1 MTNTGHSTPHAAKP
15 RIAKTMGKARI
26 FSEALPFIKDFR
38 GKTVVIKYGGS
49 AMVDESLRNTF
60 ADDVAMLHYVGINP
74 VIVHGG
80 GPHISAAMGQRG
92 IEPQW
97 FEGLRVTD
105 NETIRVV
112 QATLAG
118 EINPDI
124 VRLINAHG
132 SVAAGINGLDGNLFV
147 AKPKDERLGFVG
159 EITEVNPG
167 LVQSLQHQGY
177 VPIVAPLARGEDG
190 KTYNLNADTAA
201 GALAQ
206 ALGAL
211 KVVYLTDVEGLYRD
225 LGDKDSLIARI
236 IVNDLETLIESGSA
250 SAGMLPKLK
259 SCISAIKGGVERAH
273 ILDGRMQHALL
284 LEVFTPEG
292 IGTMIT
298 MEPVV

>member
-1 MTNTGHSTPHAAKP
+1 MTNTGHSTPHEAKP

-49 AMVDESLRNTF
+49 AMVDESLRSTF

-80 GPHISAAMGQRG
+80 GPHISKAMGQRG

-105 NETIRVV
+105 EETIRVV
-112 QATLAG
+112 QSTLAG

-124 VRLINAHG
+124 VRLINTHG
-132 SVAAGINGLDGNLFV
+132 AVAAGINGLDGNIFV
-147 AKPKDERLGFVG
+147 ARPKNERLGFVG

-167 LVQSLQHQGY
+167 LIQGLQHQGY
-177 VPIVAPLARGEDG
+177 VPVVAPLARGEDG
-190 KTYNLNADTAA
+190 KAYNLNADTAA
-201 GALAQ
+201 GALAE

-211 KVVYLTDVEGLYRD
+211 KVIYLTDVEGLYRD
-225 LGDKDSLIARI
+225 LGDRDSLIARI
-236 IVNDLETLIESGSA
+236 VVDDLKKLIASGSA
-250 SAGMLPKLK
+250 SSGMLPKLK
-259 SCISAIKGGVERAH
+259 SCIAAVQGGVERAH

-298 MEPVV
+298 MEPVL

>member
-1 MTNTGHSTPHAAKP
+1 MTNTGHSTPHEAKP

-26 FSEALPFIKDFR
+26 FSEALPFIKAFR
-38 GKTVVIKYGGS
+38 GQTVVIKYGGS

-80 GPHISAAMGQRG
+80 GPHISRALGQRG

-97 FEGLRVTD
+97 LEGLRVTD
-105 NETIRVV
+105 DETIRVV

-147 AKPKDERLGFVG
+147 AKRKDARLGFVG

-177 VPIVAPLARGEDG
+177 VPVVAPLARGEDG
-190 KTYNLNADTAA
+190 NTYNLNADTAA
-201 GALAQ
+201 GALAE

-211 KVVYLTDVEGLYRD
+211 KVIYLTDVEGLYRD

-236 IVNDLETLIESGSA
+236 VVAELVSLIDSGSA
-250 SAGMLPKLK
+250 SAGMLPKLR
-259 SCISAIKGGVERAH
+259 SCISAVNGGVERAH

-292 IGTMIT
+292 IGTMVT
-298 MEPVV
+298 MEPVT

>member
-1 MTNTGHSTPHAAKP
+1 MTNTGHSTPHEAKP

-38 GKTVVIKYGGS
+38 GKTVVVKYGGS
-49 AMVDESLRNTF
+49 AMVDEDLRSTF

-80 GPHISAAMGQRG
+80 GPHISRAMGQRG
-92 IEPQW
+92 IEPVW
-97 FEGLRVTD
+97 HEGLRVTD
-105 NETIRVV
+105 AETIKVV

-132 SVAAGINGLDGNLFV
+132 AVAAGVNGLDGNIFI
-147 AKPKDERLGFVG
+147 AKPKDEKLGYVG
-159 EITEVNPG
+159 EITSVNPR
-167 LVQSLQHQGY
+167 LIKSLQSEGY
-177 VPIVAPLARGEDG
+177 VPVVAPLARGEDG
-190 KTYNLNADTAA
+190 RTYNLNADTAA
-201 GALAQ
+201 GALAE

-211 KVVYLTDVEGLYRD
+211 KVIYLTDVEGLYRD

-236 IVNDLETLIESGSA
+236 VMPDLEKLIASGSV
-250 SAGMLPKLK
+250 SLGMLPKLR
-259 SCISAIKGGVERAH
+259 SCISAIEGGVERAH

-292 IGTMIT
+292 IGTMVT
-298 MEPVV
+298 MEPVP

>member
-1 MTNTGHSTPHAAKP
+1 MTSTGHTTPHEAKP

-38 GKTVVIKYGGS
+38 GQTVVIKYGGS

-60 ADDVAMLHYVGINP
+60 ADDIAMLHYVGINP

-80 GPHISAAMGQRG
+80 GPHISRAMGQMG

-97 FEGLRVTD
+97 HEGLRVTD
-105 NETIRVV
+105 AETIRVV
-112 QATLAG
+112 QSTLAG

-147 AKPKDERLGFVG
+147 ARAKDEKLGFVG
-159 EITEVNPG
+159 EIVAVNPG

-177 VPIVAPLARGEDG
+177 VPVVAPLARGEDG
-190 KTYNLNADTAA
+190 QAYNLNADTAA
-201 GALAQ
+201 GALAE

-211 KVVYLTDVEGLYRD
+211 KVIYLTDVEGLYRD

-236 IVNDLETLIESGSA
+236 VVEDLQHLIESGSA
-250 SAGMLPKLK
+250 SAGMLPKLR
-259 SCISAIKGGVERAH
+259 SCVSAVEGGVERAH

-292 IGTMIT
+292 IGTMVT
-298 MEPVV
+298 MEPVP

>member
-1 MTNTGHSTPHAAKP
+1 MTNVGHSTPHEAKP

-49 AMVDESLRNTF
+49 AMVDDSLRSTF
-60 ADDVAMLHYVGINP
+60 ADDIAMLHYVGINP

-97 FEGLRVTD
+97 HEGLRVTD
-105 NETIRVV
+105 KDTIRVV
-112 QATLAG
+112 QSTLAG

-132 SVAAGINGLDGNLFV
+132 SVAAGINGLDGNLFL
-147 AKPKDERLGFVG
+147 ARAKDEKLGFVG

-167 LVQSLQHQGY
+167 LIQSLQHQGY
-177 VPIVAPLARGEDG
+177 VPVVAPLARGEDG
-190 KTYNLNADTAA
+190 KAYNLNADTAA
-201 GALAQ
+201 GALAE

-211 KVVYLTDVEGLYRD
+211 KVIYLTDVEGLYRD
-225 LGDKDSLIARI
+225 LGDKESLIARI
-236 IVNDLETLIESGSA
+236 VVDDLKSLIASGSA
-250 SAGMLPKLK
+250 SSGMLPKLK
-259 SCISAIKGGVERAH
+259 SCISAVQGGVERAH

-292 IGTMIT
+292 IGTMVT
-298 MEPVV
+298 MEPVL

>member
-1 MTNTGHSTPHAAKP
+1 MSNTGHSTPHEAKP

-49 AMVDESLRNTF
+49 AMVDEDLRSTF

-80 GPHISAAMGQRG
+80 GPHISRAMGQLG
-92 IEPQW
+92 IEPVW
-97 FEGLRVTD
+97 HEGLRVTD
-105 NETIRVV
+105 EETIRVV
-112 QATLAG
+112 QSTLAG

-132 SVAAGINGLDGNLFV
+132 AVAAGLNGLDGNIFI
-147 AKPKDERLGFVG
+147 ARPKDEKLGFVG

-167 LVQSLQHQGY
+167 LIRSLQSEGY
-177 VPIVAPLARGEDG
+177 VPVVAPLARGEDG
-190 KTYNLNADTAA
+190 NTYNLNADTAA
-201 GALAQ
+201 GALAE

-211 KVVYLTDVEGLYRD
+211 KVIYLTDVEGLYRD

-236 IVNDLETLIESGSA
+236 IVPDLNRLIEEGSA
-250 SAGMLPKLK
+250 SAGMIPKLR
-259 SCISAIKGGVERAH
+259 SCIAAVEGGVERAH

-292 IGTMIT
+292 IGTMVT
-298 MEPVV
+298 MEPVP

>member
-1 MTNTGHSTPHAAKP
+1 MNTGHTTPHEAKP
-15 RIAKTMGKARI
+15 RIAQTMGKARI

-49 AMVDESLRNTF
+49 AMVDEDLRNTF

-80 GPHISAAMGQRG
+80 GPHISHAMGQRG

-97 FEGLRVTD
+97 HEGLRVTD
-105 NETIRVV
+105 EETIRVV

-147 AKPKDERLGFVG
+147 AKPMHEALGFVG

-167 LVQSLQHQGY
+167 LIQSLQHQGY
-177 VPIVAPLARGEDG
+177 VPVIAPLARGEDG
-190 KTYNLNADTAA
+190 KAYNLNADTAA
-201 GALAQ
+201 GAVAE

-211 KVVYLTDVEGLYRD
+211 KVVYLTDVEGLYHD
-225 LGDKDSLIARI
+225 LGDQDSLIQRI
-236 IVNDLETLIESGSA
+236 VAEDLERLIASGSA
-250 SAGMLPKLK
+250 SAGMLPKLR
-259 SCISAIKGGVERAH
+259 SCISAVNGGVERAH

-298 MEPVV
+298 KEPVA

>member
-1 MTNTGHSTPHAAKP
+1 MTSGHSTPHPAKP

-38 GKTVVIKYGGS
+38 GRTVVIKYGGS
-49 AMVDESLRNTF
+49 AMVDEDLRNTF
-60 ADDVAMLHYVGINP
+60 ADDVAMLHYVGIHP

-80 GPHISAAMGQRG
+80 GPHISQAMGQRG
-92 IEPQW
+92 IEPLW
-97 FEGLRVTD
+97 VEGLRVTD
-105 NETIRVV
+105 DETIRVV
-112 QATLAG
+112 QSTLAG

-132 SVAAGINGLDGNLFV
+132 SVAAGVNGLDGNLFV

-177 VPIVAPLARGEDG
+177 VPVVAPLARGEDG

-201 GALAQ
+201 GALAE

-211 KVVYLTDVEGLYRD
+211 KVMYLTDVEGLYRD

-236 IVNDLETLIESGSA
+236 VVHDLEELITSGSA
-250 SAGMLPKLK
+250 SSGMLPKLR
-259 SCISAIKGGVERAH
+259 SCISAVRGGVERAH

-298 MEPVV
+298 MEPVA